1 MSSDKFLTAKEQVKH
16 SEGKGVQFNGFS
28 KTRAIRY
35 LEENNNYF
43 KLRAF
48 RKNYIKGE
56 DGKYLHLDF
65 ADLVDLAIIDN
76 RLRAILLEMAISIE
90 HFSKVHLLKV
100 LQESET
106 SGTQVIIEYVNQ
118 LDSRPRNMLKRDFDK
133 NKNSLYCGDLCDK
146 YINSEMHCPVWVF
159 VEIVSFGQYLHF
171 YEFCANRSQG
181 KNKKELLR
189 RLYLM
194 RVVKDLRNACAHNN
208 CIINDLRAELKK
220 GPNQEIPKVIAE
232 LGFSKEVRNRH
243 LNRVALYQIITTLYA
258 HKEIVISPGVHKNI
272 ALKLHDLNDRFY
284 RDRDYTKNDIIKSSF
299 DVLSKIFNKWF
310 DASEISDQNNRFCRN
325 QSYSRNS
332 IIKSFFNL
340 LSKIFDK

>member
-16 SEGKGVQFNGFS
+16 SEGKGVQFNDFS
-28 KTRAIRY
+28 KTKAIRY

-100 LQESET
+100 LQKSESN
-106 SGTQVIIEYVNQ
+106 GTQVVTDYVNQ
-118 LDSRPRNMLKRDFDK
+118 LTPSFRETLESELDK
-133 NKNSLYCGDLCDK
+133 NKNSLYCGNLYKK
-146 YINSEMHCPVWVF
+146 YLGNKIYCPVWVF
-159 VEIVSFGQYLHF
+159 VEMVSFGQYLHF
-171 YEFCANRSQG
+171 YEFCAKRNQSQ
-181 KNKKELLR
+181 NKELLR

-208 CIINDLRAELKK
+208 CIINDLRAQTNRD
-220 GPNQEIPKVIAE
+220 PNEEIQKVFAS
-232 LGFSKEVRNRH
+232 LGFSKGVRSKH
-243 LNRVALYQIITTLYA
+243 LKRVAMYQIITTLYA

-272 ALKLHDLNDRFY
+272 ALKLRDLNDRFY
-284 RDRDYTKNDIIKSSF
+284 RDRDYSKNGIITSSF
-299 DVLSKIFNKWF
+299 NILSKTFDKWF
-310 DASEISDQNNRFCRN
+310 NIS
-325 QSYSRNS
+325 
-332 IIKSFFNL
+332 
-340 LSKIFDK
+340 

>member
-16 SEGKGVQFNGFS
+16 SEGKGVQFNDFS
-28 KTRAIRY
+28 KTKAIRY

-76 RLRAILLEMAISIE
+76 QLRAILLEMAISIE

-100 LQESET
+100 LQKSESN
-106 SGTQVIIEYVNQ
+106 GTQVVTDYVNQ
-118 LDSRPRNMLKRDFDK
+118 LTPSFRETLESELDK
-133 NKNSLYCGDLCDK
+133 NKNSLYCGNLYKK
-146 YINSEMHCPVWVF
+146 YLGNKIYCPVWVF
-159 VEIVSFGQYLHF
+159 VEMVSFGQYLHF
-171 YEFCANRSQG
+171 YEFCAKRNQSQ
-181 KNKKELLR
+181 NKELLR

-208 CIINDLRAELKK
+208 CIINDLRAQTNRD
-220 GPNQEIPKVIAE
+220 PNEEIQKVFAS
-232 LGFSKEVRNRH
+232 LGFSKGVRSKH
-243 LNRVALYQIITTLYA
+243 LKRVAMYQIITTLYA

-272 ALKLHDLNDRFY
+272 ALKLRDLNDRFY
-284 RDRDYTKNDIIKSSF
+284 RDRDYSKNGIITSSF
-299 DVLSKIFNKWF
+299 NILSKTFDKWF
-310 DASEISDQNNRFCRN
+310 NIS
-325 QSYSRNS
+325 
-332 IIKSFFNL
+332 
-340 LSKIFDK
+340 

>member
-16 SEGKGVQFNGFS
+16 SEGKGVQFNDFS
-28 KTRAIRY
+28 KTKAIRY

-76 RLRAILLEMAISIE
+76 RLRVILLEMAISIE

-100 LQESET
+100 LQKSESNG
-106 SGTQVIIEYVNQ
+106 SQVVMEYVDQ
-118 LDSRPRNMLKRDFDK
+118 LDSNPKKILKEELKK
-133 NKNSLYCGDLCDK
+133 NKSSLYCGNLYNK
-146 YINSEMHCPVWVF
+146 YIKGDLLYCPVWVF
-159 VEIVSFGQYLHF
+159 IEMVSFGQYLHF
-171 YEFCANRSQG
+171 YEFCTNRSQG
-181 KNKKELLR
+181 ENQKELLR

-208 CIINDLRAELKK
+208 CIINDLCAQMNRN
-220 GPNQEIPKVIAE
+220 PNKEIQKAFAS
-232 LGFSKEVRNRH
+232 LGFSEGVRSKH
-243 LNRVALYQIITTLYA
+243 LKRVAMYQIITTLYT

-272 ALKLHDLNDRFY
+272 ALKLRDLNDRFY
-284 RDRDYTKNDIIKSSF
+284 RDRDYSKNGIITSS
-299 DVLSKIFNKWF
+299 
-310 DASEISDQNNRFCRN
+310 
-325 QSYSRNS
+325 
-332 IIKSFFNL
+332 FNL
-340 LSKIFDK
+340 LSKTFDKWFNIS

>member
-16 SEGKGVQFNGFS
+16 SEGKGVQFNDFS
-28 KTRAIRY
+28 KTKAIRY

-100 LQESET
+100 LQKSESN
-106 SGTQVIIEYVNQ
+106 GTQVVTDYVNQ
-118 LDSRPRNMLKRDFDK
+118 LTPSFRETLESELDK
-133 NKNSLYCGDLCDK
+133 NKNSLYCGNLYKK
-146 YINSEMHCPVWVF
+146 YLGNKIYCPVWVF
-159 VEIVSFGQYLHF
+159 VEMVSFGQYLHF
-171 YEFCANRSQG
+171 YEFCAKRNQSQ
-181 KNKKELLR
+181 NKELLR

-208 CIINDLRAELKK
+208 CIINDLRAQTNRD
-220 GPNQEIPKVIAE
+220 PNEEIQKVFAS
-232 LGFSKEVRNRH
+232 LGFSKGVRSKH
-243 LNRVALYQIITTLYA
+243 LKRVAMYQIITTLYA

-272 ALKLHDLNDRFY
+272 ALKLRDLNDRFY
-284 RDRDYTKNDIIKSSF
+284 RDRDYSKNGIIKSSF
-299 DVLSKIFNKWF
+299 
-310 DASEISDQNNRFCRN
+310 
-325 QSYSRNS
+325 
-332 IIKSFFNL
+332 NL
-340 LSKIFDK
+340 LSKTFDKWFNIS

>member
-1 MSSDKFLTAKEQVKH
+1 MSSDKFLTAKEQVRH
-16 SEGKGVQFNGFS
+16 SEGKGVQFNDFS
-28 KTRAIRY
+28 KTKAIRY

-65 ADLVDLAIIDN
+65 ADLVDLAVIDN
-76 RLRAILLEMAISIE
+76 RLRVILLEMAISIE

-100 LQESET
+100 LQKSEPNG
-106 SGTQVIIEYVNQ
+106 SQVVMEYVDQ
-118 LDSRPRNMLKRDFDK
+118 LDLKPKNILKEELKK
-133 NKNSLYCGDLCDK
+133 NKNSLYCGNLYKK
-146 YINSEMHCPVWVF
+146 YLGNKMHCPVWVF
-159 VEIVSFGQYLHF
+159 IEMVSFGQYLHF

-208 CIINDLRAELKK
+208 CIINDLRAPLNKA
-220 GPNQEIPKVIAE
+220 PNQEIQQVVAK
-232 LGFSKEVRNRH
+232 LGISKEVRERH
-243 LNRVALYQIITTLYA
+243 LKRVAMYQIITTLYT

-272 ALKLHDLNDRFY
+272 ALKLRDLNDRFY
-284 RDRDYTKNDIIKSSF
+284 RDRDYSKNGIIKSSF
-299 DVLSKIFNKWF
+299 
-310 DASEISDQNNRFCRN
+310 
-325 QSYSRNS
+325 
-332 IIKSFFNL
+332 NL
-340 LSKIFDK
+340 LSKMFDNWFNIS

>member
-16 SEGKGVQFNGFS
+16 SEGKGVQFNDFS
-28 KTRAIRY
+28 KTKAIRY

-100 LQESET
+100 LQKSESN
-106 SGTQVIIEYVNQ
+106 GTQVVTDYVNQ
-118 LDSRPRNMLKRDFDK
+118 LTPSFRETLESELDK
-133 NKNSLYCGDLCDK
+133 NKNSLYCGNLYKK
-146 YINSEMHCPVWVF
+146 YLGNKIYCPVWVF
-159 VEIVSFGQYLHF
+159 VEMVSFGQYLHF
-171 YEFCANRSQG
+171 YEFCAKRNQSQ
-181 KNKKELLR
+181 NKELLR

-194 RVVKDLRNACAHNN
+194 RVVKDLRNACTHNN
-208 CIINDLRAELKK
+208 CIINDLRAQTNRD
-220 GPNQEIPKVIAE
+220 PNEEIQKVFAS
-232 LGFSKEVRNRH
+232 LGFSKGVRSKH
-243 LNRVALYQIITTLYA
+243 LKRVAMYQIITTLYA

-272 ALKLHDLNDRFY
+272 ALKLRDLNDRFY
-284 RDRDYTKNDIIKSSF
+284 RDRDYSKNGIITSSF
-299 DVLSKIFNKWF
+299 NILSKTFDKWF
-310 DASEISDQNNRFCRN
+310 NIS
-325 QSYSRNS
+325 
-332 IIKSFFNL
+332 
-340 LSKIFDK
+340 

>member
-16 SEGKGVQFNGFS
+16 SEGKGVQFNDFS
-28 KTRAIRY
+28 KTKAIRY

-76 RLRAILLEMAISIE
+76 RLRVILLEMAISIE

-100 LQESET
+100 LQKSESN
-106 SGTQVIIEYVNQ
+106 GTQVVTDYVNQ
-118 LDSRPRNMLKRDFDK
+118 LTPSIWKTLESELDK
-133 NKNSLYCGDLCDK
+133 NKNSLYCGNLYKK
-146 YINSEMHCPVWVF
+146 YLGNKTHCPVWVF
-159 VEIVSFGQYLHF
+159 IEIVSFGQYLHF
-171 YEFCANRSQG
+171 YEFCAKRNQSQ
-181 KNKKELLR
+181 NKELLR

-208 CIINDLRAELKK
+208 CIINDLRAPLNKSPNKEIQQVVAKLGASKK
-220 GPNQEIPKVIAE
+220 
-232 LGFSKEVRNRH
+232 VRERH
-243 LNRVALYQIITTLYA
+243 LKRVALYQIITTLYT

-272 ALKLHDLNDRFY
+272 ALKLRDLNDRFY
-284 RDRDYTKNDIIKSSF
+284 RDRDYSKNDIIKSSF
-299 DVLSKIFNKWF
+299 
-310 DASEISDQNNRFCRN
+310 
-325 QSYSRNS
+325 
-332 IIKSFFNL
+332 NL
-340 LSKIFDK
+340 LSKTFDKWFNIS